1 MYQPFRE
8 RQPVDDRD
16 WATDPEE
23 NEDRENEYPKIPSK
37 TPIARLLQAP
47 LRRVK
52 ALVA

>member
-1 MYQPFRE
+1 MYQPIRE
-8 RQPVDDRD
+8 RQPVDERD

-23 NEDRENEYPKIPSK
+23 EDRKNEYPKIPSK
-37 TPIARLLQAP
+37 TPIARLLRAP